1 MTTVSNNVVSPS
13 LLANMNGAKASAGS
27 EASAMQDKF
36 MTLLVAQMR
45 NQDPLN
51 PLDNAQVTSQMAQ
64 LSTVTGVEKL
74 NATVQALQSSYQA
87 SQSLAAVSM
96 IGRGVFVPGNDIA
109 LQESKAIFGVEMTQ
123 SADEVKVEILDGS
136 GRTVRTIDLGAQP
149 AGNVPLAWDGKT
161 DSGETAKDGSYTFKV
176 TAVRGGEKVDAATA
190 LSFGEVAS
198 VSNNAQGTKLHVS
211 GIGAVDLSAVR
222 EVI

>member
-1 MTTVSNNVVSPS
+1 MTTVSNNVVPNS
-13 LLANMNGAKASAGS
+13 LLTSMNGGKQSNADSVS
-27 EASAMQDKF
+27 ETQDRF

-74 NATVQALQSSYQA
+74 NATVQALQASYQA

-96 IGRGVFVPGNDIA
+96 IGRGVFVPGNGVA
-109 LQESKAIFGVEMTQ
+109 LQESKAIFGIEMTQ
-123 SADEVKVEILDGS
+123 SADDVTVEIQDAS
-136 GRTVRTIDLGAQP
+136 GKTVRTIGLGAQS
-149 AGNVPLAWDGKT
+149 AGNLPLAWDGKM
-161 DSGETAKDGSYTFKV
+161 DSGETAKDGSYSFKI

-198 VSNNAQGTKLHVS
+198 VSNNAQGTKIHVS

>member
-13 LLANMNGAKASAGS
+13 LLANMNASKATAGS
-27 EASAMQDKF
+27 DASAMQDKF
-36 MTLLVAQMR
+36 MTLLVAQMK

-74 NATVQALQSSYQA
+74 NATVQALQASYQA

-96 IGRGVFVPGNDIA
+96 IGRGVFVPGNDVA
-109 LQESKAIFGVEMTQ
+109 LQDGKALFGLEMTQ
-123 SADEVKVEILDGS
+123 SADEVTVEIQDVS
-136 GRTVRTIDLGAQP
+136 GKTVRTIGLGAQS
-149 AGNVPLAWDGKT
+149 AGNLPLAWDGKT
-161 DSGETAKDGSYTFKV
+161 DGGETAKDGSYSFKV
-176 TAVRGGEKVDAATA
+176 TAARGGEKADAATA
-190 LSFGEVAS
+190 LSFGEVVS

>member
-1 MTTVSNNVVSPS
+1 MTTVSNNGVPSS
-13 LLANMNGAKASAGS
+13 LLTTMNASKASAAS
-27 EASAMQDKF
+27 EVSATQDRF
-36 MTLLVAQMR
+36 MTLLVAQMK

-74 NATVQALQSSYQA
+74 NATVQALQESFHA

-109 LQESKAIFGVEMTQ
+109 LQEGKALFGVEMME
-123 SADEVKVEILDGS
+123 SADEVTVEILDIS
-136 GRTVRTIDLGAQP
+136 GKAVRTINLGSQS
-149 AGNVPLAWDGKT
+149 AGNLPLAWDGKT
-161 DSGETAKDGSYTFKV
+161 DSGETAKDGSYAFRV
-176 TAVRGGEKVDAATA
+176 TAVRGGEKVEAATA

-198 VSNNAQGTKLHVS
+198 VSNNPQGTKLHVA
-211 GIGAVDLSAVR
+211 GIGAVKLSDVR

>member
-1 MTTVSNNVVSPS
+1 MTTVSNNVAPSSLVASMNSSRPASGDSVS
-13 LLANMNGAKASAGS
+13 
-27 EASAMQDKF
+27 ETQDRF
-36 MTLLVAQMR
+36 MTLLVAQMK

-74 NATVQALQSSYQA
+74 NVTVQALQESYQA

-96 IGRGVFVPGNDIA
+96 IGRGVFVPGSDIA
-109 LQESKAIFGVEMTQ
+109 LQEGKAIFGVEMTE
-123 SADEVKVEILDGS
+123 SADEVTVEIRSAAGQL
-136 GRTVRTIDLGAQP
+136 VHTIDLGAQS

-161 DSGETAKDGSYTFKV
+161 DSGATAKDGSYTFNVK
-176 TAVRGGEKVDAATA
+176 AVRGGEEINVATG

-198 VSNNAQGTKLHVS
+198 VSNNAQGTKLHVA
-211 GIGAVDLSAVR
+211 GIGAVQLSAIR